1 MEMDLQDDLFDYEQY
16 DTCPECGR
24 VSFAYSEEAKH
35 HVCVNEECG
44 YVVDDKERKESV
56 LTKILKALKLKK

>member
-1 MEMDLQDDLFDYEQY
+1 MEMDMQDNLLQYEEY
-16 DTCPECGR
+16 ENCPECGR
-24 VSFAYSEEAKH
+24 VSFAYSEEEKH

-44 YVVDDKERKESV
+44 YVVDDEDKKESV